1 MKIKSISSFFLCA
14 ISAIVMSACS
24 TQKVANIVSDDVY
37 FNDLKANQLDVVYVQ
52 QEITAQDG
60 QNQNENRYNNQYFED
75 EYRSGFDNFSF
86 RNNFTW
92 RDYYYRNNLIYDPFF
107 SYNNYSGFNNGWS
120 LSFNNG
126 YPFGNSYQYGY
137 FNTNPWNAYS
147 YYGQPLYG
155 GIYAYYQPG
164 YYGYYG
170 SYGNSNGYYVNR
182 NQYNTSP
189 KTPRP
194 RGSYD
199 NTRPANTGGSNI
211 TYPNRPIRN
220 DAINVGGNNS
230 VQNTG
235 NQTRSGATS
244 RPTRSSTNSGATT
257 TTSAPAQTRPTRSDS
272 PTTSSPTQSSDS
284 GRSSSGSSSNSGS
297 TSTPRPTRTGGGN

>member
-1 MKIKSISSFFLCA
+1 MKIKSITSFFFCV
-14 ISAIVMSACS
+14 ITAIVMSACS
-24 TQKVANIVSDDVY
+24 TQKVANIVNDDVY
-37 FNDLKANQLDVVYVQ
+37 FNDLKAKQLDIVYAQ
-52 QEITAQDG
+52 QEITTPAER
-60 QNQNENRYNNQYFED
+60 NQIENRYDDQYFEN

-107 SYNNYSGFNNGWS
+107 SYNNFYGFNNGWS

-126 YPFGNSYQYGY
+126 FPFWNSTQYSY
-137 FNTNPWNAYS
+137 FNINPWNVYG

-155 GIYAYYQPG
+155 GIYSYYQPG

-170 SYGNSNGYYVNR
+170 NYNGYYN
-182 NQYNTSP
+182 NNGIYNAVP

-194 RGSYD
+194 SGSYD
-199 NTRPANTGGSNI
+199 NARRPTNAGGTNI

-220 DAINVGGNNS
+220 DAINVGGNNT

-235 NQTRSGATS
+235 SQTRTGTVS
-244 RPTRSSTNSGATT
+244 RPTRTSNNSGT
-257 TTSAPAQTRPTRSDS
+257 TTSAPTQTRPSRSDS
-272 PTTSSPTQSSDS
+272 PTTTSPTQSSDS
-284 GRSSSGSSSNSGS
+284 GRSSSGSSNSGS
-297 TSTPRPTRTGGGN
+297 TSSPRPTRTGGGN